1 MGTDR
6 NPVDPLGVGPVRMA
20 GGLSADSP
28 PPGDRGDHSDLQPS
42 HRQERSLM
50 QMRRLKTVQREM
62 FTAYSVHAVSGHFET
77 MIHPREL
84 LRWYELVTKVIEE
97 SE

>member
-1 MGTDR
+1 
-6 NPVDPLGVGPVRMA
+6 
-20 GGLSADSP
+20 
-28 PPGDRGDHSDLQPS
+28 
-42 HRQERSLM
+42 M